1 MNRIDAIY
9 SFIDLKDRVVDVGC
23 DQAKLGILLAKRN
36 QKSIASDISP
46 KVIERASLD
55 IRKLGLDN
63 LIDLRVSNGLQN
75 IKEKEADTLVLSGM
89 GTHTILEILNN
100 TKLRFNKIITI
111 SNNYHDILRDKMN
124 ELNYKVDKELII
136 KENNKYY
143 NLILFTKGI
152 KKYTKKELLLGLNQ
166 VDSELYKEYLNH
178 LLNKYKTI
186 KKSSKDKN
194 IKIDEMITLIESTIY
209 EVNPK

>member
-75 IKEKEADTLVLSGM
+75 IKKNEADTLVLSGM
-89 GTHTILEILNN
+89 GTHTILEILNS

-143 NLILFTKGI
+143 NLILFTEG
-152 KKYTKKELLLGLNQ
+152 TKEYSQKELLLGLNQ
-166 VDSELYKEYLNH
+166 VDSKQYNEYLNH
-178 LLNKYKTI
+178 LLKKYKTI
-186 KKSSKDKN
+186 KESSKDKN
-194 IKIDEMITLIESTIY
+194 IKIDEMIILIESTI
-209 EVNPK
+209 

>member
-1 MNRIDAIY
+1 MNRIETIY
-9 SFIDLKDRVVDVGC
+9 SFIDLDDRVVDVGC

-194 IKIDEMITLIESTIY
+194 IKIDEMITLIESTI
-209 EVNPK
+209 

>member
-1 MNRIDAIY
+1 MNRIEAIY

-75 IKEKEADTLVLSGM
+75 IKKNEADTLVLSGM
-89 GTHTILEILNN
+89 GTHTILEILNS

-143 NLILFTKGI
+143 NLILFTEG
-152 KKYTKKELLLGLNQ
+152 TKEYSQKELLLGLNQ
-166 VDSELYKEYLNH
+166 VDSKQYNEYLNH
-178 LLNKYKTI
+178 LLKKYKTI
-186 KKSSKDKN
+186 KESSKDKN
-194 IKIDEMITLIESTIY
+194 IKIDEMITLIESTI
-209 EVNPK
+209 

>member
-1 MNRIDAIY
+1 MNRIEAIY

-152 KKYTKKELLLGLNQ
+152 KKYSQKELLLGLNQ

-194 IKIDEMITLIESTIY
+194 IKIDEMITLIESTI
-209 EVNPK
+209 

>member
-1 MNRIDAIY
+1 MNRIEAIY

-89 GTHTILEILNN
+89 GTHTILEILNS
-100 TKLRFNKIITI
+100 TKIKFNKIITI

-194 IKIDEMITLIESTIY
+194 IKIDEMITLIESTI
-209 EVNPK
+209 

>member
-1 MNRIDAIY
+1 MNRIEAIY

-89 GTHTILEILNN
+89 GTHTILEILNS
-100 TKLRFNKIITI
+100 TKIKFNKIITI

-152 KKYTKKELLLGLNQ
+152 KKYSQKELLLGLNQ

-194 IKIDEMITLIESTIY
+194 IKIDEMITLIESTI
-209 EVNPK
+209 

>member
-55 IRKLGLDN
+55 IRKIGLDK
-63 LIDLRVSNGLQN
+63 LIDLIVSNGLQN

-100 TKLRFNKIITI
+100 TKLKFNKIITI

-166 VDSELYKEYLNH
+166 VDNELYKEYLNH

-194 IKIDEMITLIESTIY
+194 IKIDEMIKLIEGTI
-209 EVNPK
+209 

>member
-1 MNRIDAIY
+1 MNRIEAIY

-75 IKEKEADTLVLSGM
+75 IKEKEADTLILSGM
-89 GTHTILEILNN
+89 GTHTILEILNS
-100 TKLRFNKIITI
+100 TKIKFNKIITI

-152 KKYTKKELLLGLNQ
+152 KKYSQKELLLGLNQ
-166 VDSELYKEYLNH
+166 VNNELYKEYLNH

-194 IKIDEMITLIESTIY
+194 IKIDEMITLIESTI
-209 EVNPK
+209 

>member
-46 KVIERASLD
+46 NVIERASLD

-89 GTHTILEILNN
+89 GTHTILEILNS
-100 TKLRFNKIITI
+100 TKIKFNKIITI

-143 NLILFTKGI
+143 NLILFTKGV
-152 KKYTKKELLLGLNQ
+152 KKYSQKELLLGLNQ

-194 IKIDEMITLIESTIY
+194 IKIDEMITLIESTI
-209 EVNPK
+209 